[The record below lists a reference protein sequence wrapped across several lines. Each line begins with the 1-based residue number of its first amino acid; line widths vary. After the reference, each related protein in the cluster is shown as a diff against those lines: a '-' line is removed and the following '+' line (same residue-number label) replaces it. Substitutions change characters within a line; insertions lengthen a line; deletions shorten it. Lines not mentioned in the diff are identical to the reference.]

1 MRGPSGVGLAPE
13 GSFWQQVRTQSPL
26 WRRFGV
32 TRLVPAT
39 GWGKSAHENDTGFSP
54 GAFSQEA
61 GSNRSF
67 WCALLLAGA
76 PLESPL
82 RRRSGAGGRVP
93 AAPPHKDAAPAPN
106 SRRSGTSCREGR
118 RLLARGPRATPRSA
132 PAENHLRRACA
143 RFFSAGCPCAD
154 RSATGQCRCSRPDRN
169 GRSSCPRGS
178 GRCGT

>member
-67 WCALLLAGA
+67 WCALLLAG
-76 PLESPL
+76 
-82 RRRSGAGGRVP
+82 VP

-106 SRRSGTSCREGR
+106 SRRSGTSCREDR

-154 RSATGQCRCSRPDRN
+154 RSCSRPDRS

>member
-67 WCALLLAGA
+67 WCAFLLAGVPTA
-76 PLESPL
+76 PQ
-82 RRRSGAGGRVP
+82 
-93 AAPPHKDAAPAPN
+93 HKDAAPAPN
-106 SRRSGTSCREGR
+106 SRRSGTSCREDR
-118 RLLARGPRATPRSA
+118 RLLARGPRATTRDA

-143 RFFSAGCPCAD
+143 RFFSAGCPCAA
-154 RSATGQCRCSRPDRN
+154 RSATGQCLCSRPDRSV
-169 GRSSCPRGS
+169 RSSCPIGS